1 MVMSKVKYLGGLR
14 TEATHLASGNKII
27 TDAPLDNKGKGQAF
41 SPTDLM
47 STSLAT
53 CMLTIMGI
61 ACDTH
66 VLNIDGTEAEVTKI
80 MAANP
85 RRVAEVHITFTMPD
99 KNYTDKEKA
108 ILENAARTC
117 PVALSINP
125 NIIQKIEFI
134 YSK

>member
-1 MVMSKVKYLGGLR
+1 MVMSKVKYMGGLR
-14 TEATHLASGNKII
+14 TEATHLASGEKII

-47 STSLAT
+47 STSLAC
-53 CMLTIMGI
+53 CMFTLMGI
-61 ACDTH
+61 AGNTH
-66 VLNIDGTEAEVTKI
+66 GINIDGAEAEVTKI

-85 RRVAEVHITFTMPD
+85 RRVAEVHITFNMPKIDYSD
-99 KNYTDKEKA
+99 KQKA